1 MDNLEHGSCVDVQ
14 ENSGICHIDIQDHG
28 SCLISRN
35 IPEQLC
41 IQERSTFNSG
51 IQKFLNNQ

>member
-1 MDNLEHGSCVDVQ
+1 MDILEHGSCVDVQ
-14 ENSGICHIDIQDHG
+14 ENSGICYIDIQDHG

-41 IQERSTFNSG
+41 IQEQVHSIQEYG
-51 IQKFLNNQ
+51 IFE